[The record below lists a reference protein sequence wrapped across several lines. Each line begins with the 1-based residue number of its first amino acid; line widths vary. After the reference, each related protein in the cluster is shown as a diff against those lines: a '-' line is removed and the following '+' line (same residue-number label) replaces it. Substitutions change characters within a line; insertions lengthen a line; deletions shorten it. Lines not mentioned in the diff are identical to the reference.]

1 MMNDDVHA
9 SFKTIYLMSIIEL
22 RVVSDTLPPE
32 VKRQVD
38 LIESMIK
45 SRVAIGSQISRSRV
59 MTTLRNNVGVGG
71 NELLLTFS
79 PRSRWNLA
87 Y

>member
-1 MMNDDVHA
+1 MMMMMMMMMIKNMDILLFLTSD
-9 SFKTIYLMSIIEL
+9 ILYIIEL
-22 RVVSDTLPPE
+22 LVVSDTLPPE

-59 MTTLRNNVGVGG
+59 MNTLRNNVG
-71 NELLLTFS
+71 NEL
-79 PRSRWNLA
+79 R
-87 Y
+87 